1 VQGLKSSSTKID
13 PRQILKPATQNME
26 KEVLRLIKVF
36 GSNNKA

>member
-1 VQGLKSSSTKID
+1 MQRLKCSSPKID
-13 PRQILKPATQNME
+13 RRQILKPATESME